1 MNNNNSY
8 TENSLDKIASTWDLD
23 VFYVFLITPM
33 NAIAFVFNTLS
44 FIILYTTTKPKKV
57 FYQYLQVY
65 SFNASL
71 GSLLAVC
78 SYWTFSP
85 LFNEFAWSQHARVY
99 RCVIFGFIGG
109 TLYFFSNLLDVIIV
123 IERLSLLFN
132 FRFKY
137 WNHKSPYLLSVV
149 LYAACA
155 LVNLPLLFMIRG
167 KSDDELAIEA
177 NNTDKEYCSQVE
189 FSKTVLGIII
199 DLVSFVVRDIITLG
213 LEVTFSIMSIVKV
226 HKFRVE
232 YSETSHTGNR
242 LEIKIYDTERRL
254 VYLIIY
260 LSLLSIASHF
270 ISFLSS
276 VSFFIISLEHI
287 FGDYLNLIAVFST
300 SIKLISNFFIIFSNS
315 RLFRIQFK
323 NIFHIPNC

>member
-1 MNNNNSY
+1 
-8 TENSLDKIASTWDLD
+8 
-23 VFYVFLITPM
+23 
-33 NAIAFVFNTLS
+33 
-44 FIILYTTTKPKKV
+44 
-57 FYQYLQVY
+57 
-65 SFNASL
+65 
-71 GSLLAVC
+71 
-78 SYWTFSP
+78 
-85 LFNEFAWSQHARVY
+85 
-99 RCVIFGFIGG
+99 
-109 TLYFFSNLLDVIIV
+109 
-123 IERLSLLFN
+123 
-132 FRFKY
+132 
-137 WNHKSPYLLSVV
+137 
-149 LYAACA
+149 
-155 LVNLPLLFMIRG
+155 MIRG